1 MTAFSPTIE
10 AFFVDRLLT
19 QRQASPRTV
28 AAYRDTLRL
37 LLVFTQ
43 DRVGTPASN
52 LDIADIDAPLI
63 GEFLTHLERD
73 RHNSV
78 RTRNVRLAGIRA
90 LFRYAALLHP
100 EHAGSIQRVL
110 DIPTKRYDRTEVS
123 FLGVEEVDA
132 LLAAP
137 DRSTWTGRRDH
148 ALLVLA
154 IQTGLRVSELT
165 HLTNA
170 DLTLGPTAHVR
181 CQGKGRK
188 QRVTPLT
195 AQSVAVQQVWIRER
209 AGNPTDPLF
218 PTSRGRHLSTDAV
231 QWLLAKH
238 ASVASRTCP
247 TLATRKIS
255 PHVLRHTC
263 AMNLRQA
270 GVDTSV
276 IALWLGHE
284 SSQTTQI
291 YLHAD
296 MALKEKALARTA
308 PPNTTPGRYR
318 PPDAL
323 LAFLESL

>member
-1 MTAFSPTIE
+1 
-10 AFFVDRLLT
+10 
-19 QRQASPRTV
+19 V
-28 AAYRDTLRL
+28 AD
-37 LLVFTQ
+37 V
-43 DRVGTPASN
+43 
-52 LDIADIDAPLI
+52 DAPLV

-90 LFRYAALLHP
+90 LFRYAALRHP

-110 DIPTKRYDRTEVS
+110 AIPTKRYDRSEVN
-123 FLGVEEVDA
+123 FLRTGEVDA

-137 DRSTWTGRRDH
+137 DRNTWTGRRDH
-148 ALLVLA
+148 ALLVLT

-170 DLTLGPTAHVR
+170 DLTLGPTAHLR

-188 QRVTPLT
+188 ERVTPLT
-195 AQSVAVQQVWIRER
+195 AQTVAVLGVWLRER
-209 AGNPTDPLF
+209 AGAPTDPLF
-218 PTSRGRHLSTDAV
+218 PTSRGRHLSVDAV
-231 QWLLAKH
+231 QWLLTKH
-238 ASVASRTCP
+238 AAV
-247 TLATRKIS
+247 ATRVCPSLSAKKIS
-255 PHVLRHTC
+255 PHVLRHTA
-263 AMNLRQA
+263 AMNLLHA

-284 SSQTTQI
+284 SIQTTQI
-291 YLHAD
+291 YLHAN

-323 LAFLESL
+323 LAFLERL